1 MWGYLNYS
9 NYVTVLPP
17 ILSNTS
23 NNATIRNNNDE
34 DDTNSSISCIRID
47 NANLAQ
53 LIGHWSDGNAS
64 VNLSEIDSSSD
75 EDNQTADT
83 RSNEQFTLL
92 QSINC
97 AVVSVDVKLS
107 ESINCG
113 MSGHTNQILVDCI
126 GVVSA
131 FDADHVVVKK
141 EKPTTDQDPE
151 VPICSTRNSQV
162 MK

>member
-17 ILSNTS
+17 ILSKTS

-83 RSNEQFTLL
+83 
-92 QSINC
+92 
-97 AVVSVDVKLS
+97 S
-107 ESINCG
+107 EYHPS
-113 MSGHTNQILVDCI
+113 LRRCI
-126 GVVSA
+126 S
-131 FDADHVVVKK
+131 
-141 EKPTTDQDPE
+141 PQ
-151 VPICSTRNSQV
+151 
-162 MK
+162 